1 MEKNDINI
9 IDFNKF
15 KNQKYYIYY
24 SIIKYIYKEK
34 NVEKKENNI
43 IFGPKNNLELLNE
56 KHTKEIF
63 MDTTFKVI
71 PKKIRPYKLLIL
83 VCLLKILS
91 FPIILYFILS
101 KFLDNVAYE
110 KLFNNLNNNFNF
122 KPTTIYTDF
131 EKNITNPYKK

>member
-1 MEKNDINI
+1 
-9 IDFNKF
+9 
-15 KNQKYYIYY
+15 
-24 SIIKYIYKEK
+24 
-34 NVEKKENNI
+34 
-43 IFGPKNNLELLNE
+43 
-56 KHTKEIF
+56 

-83 VCLLKILS
+83 VGLLKILS
-91 FPIILYFILS
+91 FPIILYFIFS

-131 EKNITNPYKK
+131 EKNITNQYKK